1 MVSDLSLEI
10 STLEEETVFEK
21 VISSPKNMLI
31 IEKSKISSPVLKP
44 TEDLTESNNN
54 DPKTDTGDA
63 YSTVIAQAVI
73 NTAENEIHTQSVVA
87 VPFSSCSIE
96 SIFRS
101 FPFAQQDQYSKTQI
115 STIR

>member
-21 VISSPKNMLI
+21 LISSPKNMLKKK
-31 IEKSKISSPVLKP
+31 KSKISSPVLKP
-44 TEDLTESNNN
+44 TTEDLTESNN
-54 DPKTDTGDA
+54 DPKTDAGDA

-73 NTAENEIHTQSVVA
+73 NTAENENHTQSVVA
-87 VPFSSCSIE
+87 VPFSSCAIE

>member
-21 VISSPKNMLI
+21 LISSPKNMLI
-31 IEKSKISSPVLKP
+31 MEKSKISSPVLKP
-44 TEDLTESNNN
+44 TEDLTESNN
-54 DPKTDTGDA
+54 DPKTDAGDA

-73 NTAENEIHTQSVVA
+73 NTAENENHTQSVVA
-87 VPFSSCSIE
+87 VPFSSCAIE